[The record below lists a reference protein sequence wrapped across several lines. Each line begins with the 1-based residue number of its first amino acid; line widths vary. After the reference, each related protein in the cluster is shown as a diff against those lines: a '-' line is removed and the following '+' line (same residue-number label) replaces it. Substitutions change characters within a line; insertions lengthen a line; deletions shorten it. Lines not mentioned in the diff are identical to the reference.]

1 MELTSMFIHARK
13 ILLGIIEY
21 VTTGRIYQ
29 NEFSISMKFRDHFDI
44 YGRYFE
50 IAQMVIEGDL
60 SHD

>member
-1 MELTSMFIHARK
+1 MFIHARK

-21 VTTGRIYQ
+21 VTTGRINQ